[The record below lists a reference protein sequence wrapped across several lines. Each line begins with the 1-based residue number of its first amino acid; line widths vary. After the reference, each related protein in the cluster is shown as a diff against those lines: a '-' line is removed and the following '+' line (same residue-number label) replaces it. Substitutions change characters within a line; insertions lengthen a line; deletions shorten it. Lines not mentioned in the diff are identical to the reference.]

1 MHTTISQTLITTDL
15 TIGYAPPRK
24 PVMCIAA
31 GLNLALRAGELTC
44 LIGRNGVGKS
54 TLMRTLS
61 GVQKPLSGAVL
72 LGDTPIHQLSV
83 GDLARRI
90 AIVLTDPIAP
100 SQMTGYEL
108 VALGRH
114 PYTDWTGRL
123 SDHDT
128 EIIQWAIRA
137 VDATHL
143 ARMPI
148 TEMSDGS
155 RQRLLIA
162 RALAQDTDLI
172 LLDEPTAFLDVTSR
186 AEMMSLLRHLA
197 KSADRAILLSTHDL
211 DLALRVGDVLWVMDE
226 GAVHIG
232 APEDLALSGILE
244 AVFNSGRMRFNPSA
258 MRFELLGE
266 SRPIHVIGDGLL
278 YALTCHALVRAGYQ
292 IHPAGQAVTIIQQDD
307 TYQWQVDGATYH
319 SLYDLV
325 KHIDHL

>member
-1 MHTTISQTLITTDL
+1 MNLITKNL

-24 PVMCIAA
+24 APITIAQ
-31 GLNLALRAGELTC
+31 GLNVSLGAGELTC

-61 GVQKPLSGAVL
+61 GVQKPLAGSVL
-72 LGDTPIHQLSV
+72 LGDTSIHQLSV
-83 GDLARRI
+83 GELAKHV

-100 SQMTGYEL
+100 SQMTGYDL
-108 VALGRH
+108 VGLGRH
-114 PYTDWTGRL
+114 PYTDWAGRL
-123 SDHDT
+123 SDHDL
-128 EIIQWAIRA
+128 EMVEWAIRA

-143 ARMPI
+143 AKLPI

-162 RALAQDTDLI
+162 RALAQETDVI

-197 KSADRAILLSTHDL
+197 KSANRAILLSTHDL
-211 DLALRVGDVLWVMDE
+211 DLALRLGDMLWVMDD

-232 APEDLALSGILE
+232 APEDLALSGVLGR
-244 AVFNSGRMRFNPSA
+244 VFKSGRMRFNA
-258 MRFELLGE
+258 NTMRFEFVGD
-266 SRPIHVIGDGLL
+266 SRPIRVVGDGLI
-278 YALTCHALVRAGYQ
+278 YDLTCHALVRAGYV
-292 IHPAGQAVTIIQQDD
+292 IGEAGQTVTIREHGD
-307 TYQWQVDGATYH
+307 TPIWQVDDRTFD

-325 KHIDHL
+325 RGIEK